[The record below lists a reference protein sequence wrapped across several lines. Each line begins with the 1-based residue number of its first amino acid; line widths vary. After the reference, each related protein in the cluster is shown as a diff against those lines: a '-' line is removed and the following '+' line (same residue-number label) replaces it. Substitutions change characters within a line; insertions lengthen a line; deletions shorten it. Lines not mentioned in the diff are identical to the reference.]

1 MSRRGRGSIL
11 AQSDKAKVHEVF
23 AILNLDDHPSG
34 GQEVLTLPL
43 IKLKVKI
50 FDNWIFD
57 AHYPAYC
64 RATAAIFIISRAR
77 PRCAMASEND
87 CVVIITIVLTKRVWL
102 KMPQRLS
109 IIRRSD
115 SFSTDHDEAIGCTV
129 VLYIFILLFNCY
141 NVKVVIVWN
150 CSDTPELP

>member
-34 GQEVLTLPL
+34 GQEVLTLRL

-87 CVVIITIVLTKRVWL
+87 CVVIITIVLTKRDLIEDATTIVHHSAFWFIFNWSWRGH
-102 KMPQRLS
+102 RLHCS
-109 IIRRSD
+109 
-115 SFSTDHDEAIGCTV
+115 A
-129 VLYIFILLFNCY
+129 LYIYLTI
-141 NVKVVIVWN
+141 
-150 CSDTPELP
+150 